1 MNQQR
6 FRVHSSIESNFGAS
20 DLLPKEI
27 WFMAF
32 KTDDGKYPKQLKVSL
47 RGHFY
52 FGVNIDFEII
62 LFHEY
67 EKEYE
72 KISIA
77 KEGFSVL
84 RKLPIGIYK
93 FYIKNTSLKESQDL
107 EFEVK
112 SDAFSTDRTNLKSQE
127 DAFVSPQI
135 VVFSD
140 YVRFF

>member
-27 WFMAF
+27 WFMTF